1 MAKVLVIHGPNL
13 NLLGQRQPD
22 IYGTTTLAEIDRRLA
37 ALARAEGAG
46 VDTYQSNHEGAIID
60 RLHAAQGRY
69 DAIVL
74 NAGALT
80 HYSYSLRDAIAA
92 ISVPVIEVQL
102 SNIHAREAFRV
113 SVIVPVVRGQIS
125 GFGADSYLLGLRAA
139 LAVAA
144 RPSPT
149 PRSRAGAGLPESP
162 AAAMTEDGS
171 RRAPHSGGASRRRRA
186 PQRRP

>member
-22 IYGTTTLAEIDRRLA
+22 IYGTTTLAEIDRWLV

-92 ISVPVIEVQL
+92 IPVPVIEVHL
-102 SNIHAREAFRV
+102 SNIHAREAFRI
-113 SVIVPVVRGQIS
+113 SVIAPVVRGQIS

-139 LAVAA
+139 LAIA
-144 RPSPT
+144 
-149 PRSRAGAGLPESP
+149 AGASHADSGRSDGAASMTDVP
-162 AAAMTEDGS
+162 A
-171 RRAPHSGGASRRRRA
+171 RRAPSGGGPRRQRA
-186 PQRRP
+186 RQRRP

>member
-22 IYGTTTLAEIDRRLA
+22 IYGTTTLAEIDRRLV
-37 ALARAEGAG
+37 ALAQAEGAG
-46 VDTYQSNHEGAIID
+46 VDMYQSNHEGAIVD

-92 ISVPVIEVQL
+92 ISVPVIEVHL
-102 SNIHAREAFRV
+102 SNIHAREAFRI
-113 SVIVPVVRGQIS
+113 SVIAAVVRGQIS

-139 LAVAA
+139 LAIAA
-144 RPSPT
+144 RASHADPG
-149 PRSRAGAGLPESP
+149 RSDGAASVTDVS
-162 AAAMTEDGS
+162 A
-171 RRAPHSGGASRRRRA
+171 RRAPSGGASRRQRA
-186 PQRRP
+186 RQRRP

>member
-13 NLLGQRQPD
+13 NLLGQRQPE

-69 DAIVL
+69 DAVVL

-80 HYSYSLRDAIAA
+80 HYSYALRDAIAG
-92 ISVPVIEVQL
+92 ISVPVIEVHL
-102 SNIHAREAFRV
+102 SNIHAREAFRI
-113 SVIVPVVRGQIS
+113 SVIAPVVRGQIS
-125 GFGADSYLLGLRAA
+125 GFGVDSYLLGLRAA
-139 LAVAA
+139 LAIVA
-144 RPSPT
+144 
-149 PRSRAGAGLPESP
+149 
-162 AAAMTEDGS
+162 
-171 RRAPHSGGASRRRRA
+171 RAPSARAPDAEPGGSDGAPRRRRA
-186 PQRRP
+186 AQRRP